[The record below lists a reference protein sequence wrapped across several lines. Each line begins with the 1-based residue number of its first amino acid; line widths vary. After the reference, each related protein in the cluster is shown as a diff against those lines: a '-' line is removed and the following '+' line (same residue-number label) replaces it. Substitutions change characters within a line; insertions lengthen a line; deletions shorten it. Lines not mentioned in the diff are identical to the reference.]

1 MQRSDDRPPAS
12 GRPSLLS
19 AEQQGEADRQ
29 RILAGL
35 ENKPSLTTAG
45 AQKARHGA
53 VKWVAAGAAVL
64 ALTAGAGAWLV
75 SEGEKEIV
83 LAGTAPL
90 PATPAPAAP
99 LASEPVA
106 TGAIGEEVSTA
117 AILQDTP
124 VMAEKLPSPAPVAAA
139 VAIPAPVSAARGKPT
154 DELKSLLEKDL
165 PAPVKRSP
173 PPLVLADAAPY
184 VGAPAKA
191 SAPPAPKARPGK
203 PAPAKPAPAKPP
215 AVKATPKAPAEPAE
229 EPQVSNVKPNQVK
242 KTVVAKADAK
252 AAAKADAKAKAKP
265 APVKKKEAK
274 VDNDVALLAALVA
287 HSKATQPR
295 HANSAAAKLRQ
306 CKTLGSVAD
315 AEQCRIKLCA
325 GSAKNEAECK
335 PPKVAKAAAES

>member
-1 MQRSDDRPPAS
+1 MQHSDDRPPAS

-29 RILAGL
+29 RILSGL
-35 ENKPSLTTAG
+35 ETKPSLTTAG
-45 AQKARHGA
+45 AQKARSGA

-99 LASEPVA
+99 LASEPVPA
-106 TGAIGEEVSTA
+106 GAQIGEEVSTA

-124 VMAEKLPSPAPVAAA
+124 VMAEKAPAPAPGAAPS
-139 VAIPAPVSAARGKPT
+139 VPAPSAPKGKPT
-154 DELKSLLEKDL
+154 DELKSLLEKGL
-165 PAPVKRSP
+165 PAPAKRSAP

-184 VGAPAKA
+184 AGAPVKAAPVAVPKAKA
-191 SAPPAPKARPGK
+191 VKS
-203 PAPAKPAPAKPP
+203 APAKPAP
-215 AVKATPKAPAEPAE
+215 VKAAPKPAAVPDENA
-229 EPQVSNVKPNQVK
+229 QASNVQPKPVK
-242 KTVVAKADAK
+242 KTVVAKADP
-252 AAAKADAKAKAKP
+252 KAKAKSAP
-265 APVKKKEAK
+265 AKKKEAPSK
-274 VDNDVALLAALVA
+274 ASAKEDTDVALLAALVA
-287 HSKATQPR
+287 HSKATQPKS
-295 HANSAAAKLRQ
+295 ASSAAAKLRQ

-315 AEQCRIKLCA
+315 AEQCRTKLCA

-335 PPKVAKAAAES
+335 PARVAKAVAES